1 MVDHEVAE
9 ILAEIKRRVNSR
21 QEKSASETS
30 GIAENSARAISTPT
44 LAVTNGDANL
54 PVMARAWDRLP
65 PLVSNRTGTPA
76 RLELW
81 LKRKLK
87 RASQWFTWEQVNF
100 NAAAYQ
106 MFVEMVQ
113 SLNACEQQLVET
125 KQHLEAQRE
134 HLKNQQIA
142 LSSFTTQ
149 LAQLT
154 IQLEQIDRQH
164 LGIFAQ
170 FNARVE
176 GLSEMAKD
184 LQGETQEQIA
194 KLVNEFCLRD
204 EKLLDEQ
211 RVCFRQLSLE
221 LGESR
226 VLQDRAYRELET
238 RVAMLETRNDSK

>member
-9 ILAEIKRRVNSR
+9 ILAEIKRRVNS
-21 QEKSASETS
+21 QQGKSASETP
-30 GIAENSARAISTPT
+30 GIAENSARAFSTPT

-65 PLVSNRTGTPA
+65 PVVSNRTGTPA
-76 RLELW
+76 RVELW

-87 RASQWFTWEQVNF
+87 RASRWFTWEQVNF

-106 MFVEMVQ
+106 MFVETVQ

-134 HLKNQQIA
+134 HLKDQQTA

-149 LAQLT
+149 LAKLT
-154 IQLEQIDRQH
+154 TQLEEIDRRH
-164 LGIFAQ
+164 SAISAQ
-170 FNARVE
+170 LNARVE
-176 GLSEMAKD
+176 GLSQMAKD
-184 LQGETQEQIA
+184 LQGETKE
-194 KLVNEFCLRD
+194 RD

-221 LGESR
+221 LTESR
-226 VLQDRAYRELET
+226 VLQDRARRELET

>member
-9 ILAEIKRRVNSR
+9 ILAEIKRRVNSQ

-30 GIAENSARAISTPT
+30 GIAENSARAISTATP
-44 LAVTNGDANL
+44 AVTNGDANL

-87 RASQWFTWEQVNF
+87 RASRWFTWEQVNF

-113 SLNACEQQLVET
+113 QQVEAT
-125 KQHLEAQRE
+125 TQLAKL
-134 HLKNQQIA
+134 
-142 LSSFTTQ
+142 TTQ
-149 LAQLT
+149 LAQL
-154 IQLEQIDRQH
+154 
-164 LGIFAQ
+164 
-170 FNARVE
+170 NARVE
-176 GLSEMAKD
+176 GLSQMAKD
-184 LQGETQEQIA
+184 LQGATQEQMA
-194 KLVNEFCLRD
+194 EVVNEFRLRD
-204 EKLLDEQ
+204 EKLVDEQ

-221 LGESR
+221 LSESR
-226 VLQDRAYRELET
+226 VLQDRARRELET

>member
-9 ILAEIKRRVNSR
+9 ILAEIKRRVNS
-21 QEKSASETS
+21 QQGKSASETP

-44 LAVTNGDANL
+44 LAVTPGDANL

-65 PLVSNRTGTPA
+65 PVVSNRTGTPA
-76 RLELW
+76 RVELW

-87 RASQWFTWEQVNF
+87 RASRWFTWEQVNF

-106 MFVEMVQ
+106 MFVETVQ

-134 HLKNQQIA
+134 YLKDQQTA

-149 LAQLT
+149 LAKLT
-154 IQLEQIDRQH
+154 TQLEEIDRRH
-164 LGIFAQ
+164 SAISAQ
-170 FNARVE
+170 LNARVE
-176 GLSEMAKD
+176 GLSQMAKD
-184 LQGETQEQIA
+184 LQGETKE
-194 KLVNEFCLRD
+194 RD

-221 LGESR
+221 LTESR
-226 VLQDRAYRELET
+226 VLQDRARRELET

>member
-9 ILAEIKRRVNSR
+9 ILAEIKRRVNSQ

-30 GIAENSARAISTPT
+30 GTAESSERAISTATP
-44 LAVTNGDANL
+44 AVTNGDANL

-87 RASQWFTWEQVNF
+87 RASRWFTWEQVNF

-113 SLNACEQQLVET
+113 SLNAFAQQQVET

-134 HLKNQQIA
+134 HLKNQQTA
-142 LSSFTTQ
+142 LSSFTTE
-149 LAQLT
+149 LAKLT
-154 IQLEQIDRQH
+154 TQLEQIDRQH
-164 LGIFAQ
+164 LAIFAQ
-170 FNARVE
+170 LNARVE
-176 GLSEMAKD
+176 GLSQMAKD

-194 KLVNEFCLRD
+194 ELVKEFRLRD
-204 EKLLDEQ
+204 EKLVDEQ

-221 LGESR
+221 LSESR
-226 VLQDRAYRELET
+226 VLQDRARRELET